1 MDTLTNEQT
10 CELFELISK
19 SDQNAFDRLF
29 RAFFKPLVMF
39 SCRYVSD
46 KSTASDIVQD
56 AFVKLWQNRSN
67 LTGIESARAYIYTTT
82 RNLSLNHIRDNAR
95 YETGME
101 LVESQVAEVTETSVS
116 WNEAF
121 SEEASESIYEKMQ
134 LLYHWVSQLSE
145 RQREAFELSRFEG
158 LDHHEIAAVMKV
170 SPRTVNNHIVDALRN
185 LQRMHEQHA
194 QKYK

>member
-1 MDTLTNEQT
+1 METLTNEQT
-10 CELFELISK
+10 SELFELISK

-46 KSTASDIVQD
+46 QSTASDIVQD
-56 AFVKLWQNRSN
+56 AFVKLWQNRTKLS
-67 LTGIESARAYIYTTT
+67 GVASARAYIYTTA

-95 YETGME
+95 METGNEMSE
-101 LVESQVAEVTETSVS
+101 MQPSEINETSVS
-116 WNEAF
+116 WNDAF
-121 SEEASESIYEKMQ
+121 SEEHSESIYERMQ
-134 LLYHWVSQLSE
+134 LLYHWVSQLSD

-158 LDHHEIAAVMKV
+158 LDHHEVAAVMKV

-185 LQRMHEQHA
+185 LQRMHEQHE
-194 QKYK
+194 QKFK

>member
-1 MDTLTNEQT
+1 METLTNEQT
-10 CELFELISK
+10 SELFELISK

-46 KSTASDIVQD
+46 QSTASDIVQD
-56 AFVKLWQNRSN
+56 AFVKLWQNRTKLS
-67 LTGIESARAYIYTTT
+67 GVASARAYIYTTA

-95 YETGME
+95 METGNEMSE
-101 LVESQVAEVTETSVS
+101 MQPSEINETSVS
-116 WNEAF
+116 WNDAF
-121 SEEASESIYEKMQ
+121 SEEHSESIYERMQ
-134 LLYHWVSQLSE
+134 LLYHWVSQLSD

-185 LQRMHEQHA
+185 LQRMHEQHE
-194 QKYK
+194 QKFK